1 MSRCCHKHL
10 FTNSRESTPC
20 YKSCLNFEGR
30 CVRGYVNWYAPLD
43 MGNMWLS
50 FPRLKLRHFWQEMSI
65 KMMMLESTETYVT
78 IILVN
83 ASISL
88 NCVFRYMLM
97 KLWPIQKL
105 VICNYLYH
113 ALWNVIYLL
122 CKNVFLNVHGC
133 EFPKPEIWQ
142 SKMYW
147 SRSVFAYYM

>member
-50 FPRLKLRHFWQEMSI
+50 FLRLQLRHFWQEMSI
-65 KMMMLESTETYVT
+65 KMMMVESKETYVT

-88 NCVFRYMLM
+88 NCVFRY
-97 KLWPIQKL
+97 
-105 VICNYLYH
+105 
-113 ALWNVIYLL
+113 ALWNIIYLL
-122 CKNVFLNVHGC
+122 YKNIFLNVHGC